1 MKAVVTIIR
10 QMGIM
15 YILMFIGF
23 IVYRKKIIDEKGS
36 RQMANLLVWV
46 INPLVMLMSYQM
58 EFSMEK
64 LKQLGISFALSL
76 VSMIIGIIIAE
87 IIFKDN
93 GNIDKFAVSFA
104 NGGFIGIPLV
114 TNILGAENVFFL
126 SAYFVCFWVL
136 NYTYGI
142 YRISEDKSLVSLKKI
157 LGNPGI
163 IAIIVGF
170 LIFISPVKL
179 PKIVYDAFNFIG
191 NTNTPIAMIVL
202 GTYIAESGL
211 TTLFTNKRT
220 YFICFI
226 KLIVIPLIMVG
237 IYKLLPSS
245 LNDIKKVLLIAMSA
259 PVAVT
264 VSMFSQI
271 YGKDYKYAAQLVGLS
286 TLLSL
291 VTIPLIM
298 HIADIVW

>member
-46 INPLVMLMSYQM
+46 VNPIVMLISYQM

-93 GNIDKFAVSFA
+93 QGIDKFAVSFA

-291 VTIPLIM
+291 ITIPLIM

>member
-36 RQMANLLVWV
+36 RQMANLHVWV
-46 INPLVMLMSYQM
+46 INPLVMLISYQM

-93 GNIDKFAVSFA
+93 GNIDKLAVSFA

>member
-46 INPLVMLMSYQM
+46 INPIVMLISYQM

-93 GNIDKFAVSFA
+93 GNIDKLAVSFA

>member
-23 IVYRKKIIDEKGS
+23 IVYRKKITDEKGS

-93 GNIDKFAVSFA
+93 GNIDKLAVSFA

>member
-93 GNIDKFAVSFA
+93 GNIDKLAVSFA

>member
-93 GNIDKFAVSFA
+93 QGIDKLAVSFA

>member
-93 GNIDKFAVSFA
+93 GNIDKLAVSFA

-291 VTIPLIM
+291 ITIPLIM

>member
-46 INPLVMLMSYQM
+46 VNPIVMLISYQM

-93 GNIDKFAVSFA
+93 GNIDKLAVSFA

-291 VTIPLIM
+291 ITIPLIM

>member
-93 GNIDKFAVSFA
+93 QGIDKFAVSFA

>member
-46 INPLVMLMSYQM
+46 INPLVMLISYQM

-93 GNIDKFAVSFA
+93 GNIDKLAVSFA

-142 YRISEDKSLVSLKKI
+142 YRISEDKSLVSLKNI

-211 TTLFTNKRT
+211 TTLFTNKRI

-226 KLIVIPLIMVG
+226 KLIVIPLIMIG

-291 VTIPLIM
+291 ITIPLIM

>member
-1 MKAVVTIIR
+1 
-10 QMGIM
+10 
-15 YILMFIGF
+15 
-23 IVYRKKIIDEKGS
+23 
-36 RQMANLLVWV
+36 
-46 INPLVMLMSYQM
+46 MLISYQM

-93 GNIDKFAVSFA
+93 GNIDKLAVSFA

-291 VTIPLIM
+291 ITIPLIM

>member
-46 INPLVMLMSYQM
+46 INPLVMLISYQM

-93 GNIDKFAVSFA
+93 GNIDKLAVSFA

-226 KLIVIPLIMVG
+226 KLIVIPLIMIG

>member
-1 MKAVVTIIR
+1 MKAIVTIIR

-36 RQMANLLVWV
+36 KQIANLLIWV
-46 INPLVMLMSYQM
+46 INPIVMLMSYQM

-64 LKQLGISFALSL
+64 LKQLGISFVLSL

-93 GNIDKFAVSFA
+93 GSIDKLAVSFA

-142 YRISEDKSLVSLKKI
+142 YRISEDRSLVSLKKT

-179 PKIVYDAFNFIG
+179 PQILYDAFNFIG

-226 KLIVIPLIMVG
+226 KLILIPLIMVG

-291 VTIPLIM
+291 ITIPLIM
-298 HIADIVW
+298 HLANIFW

>member
-1 MKAVVTIIR
+1 
-10 QMGIM
+10 
-15 YILMFIGF
+15 
-23 IVYRKKIIDEKGS
+23 
-36 RQMANLLVWV
+36 
-46 INPLVMLMSYQM
+46 
-58 EFSMEK
+58 
-64 LKQLGISFALSL
+64 
-76 VSMIIGIIIAE
+76 
-87 IIFKDN
+87 
-93 GNIDKFAVSFA
+93 
-104 NGGFIGIPLV
+104 
-114 TNILGAENVFFL
+114 
-126 SAYFVCFWVL
+126 
-136 NYTYGI
+136 
-142 YRISEDKSLVSLKKI
+142 
-157 LGNPGI
+157 
-163 IAIIVGF
+163 
-170 LIFISPVKL
+170 
-179 PKIVYDAFNFIG
+179 
-191 NTNTPIAMIVL
+191 MIVL

-291 VTIPLIM
+291 ITIPLIM

>member
-93 GNIDKFAVSFA
+93 QGIDKFAVSFA

-211 TTLFTNKRT
+211 TTLFTNKRI

-226 KLIVIPLIMVG
+226 KLIVIPLIMIG

>member
-46 INPLVMLMSYQM
+46 VNPIVMLISYQM

-93 GNIDKFAVSFA
+93 QGIDKFAVSFA